1 LDDLI
6 GEEAWEGD
14 VVGTACRFGLAGARE
29 PLEKKDESTEWLEGR
44 QRGWVERIEIV
55 DDERYTKRL
64 EKLAAAQIQGQSSAS
79 ADRVKHVEASARTHV
94 KTPGSDSVSC
104 QPLESSSPDILG
116 SFGRVNWSQSG
127 ATLSWR

>member
-1 LDDLI
+1 M

-14 VVGTACRFGLAGARE
+14 VVCTACRFGLAGARE
-29 PLEKKDESTEWLEGR
+29 PLEKKDESTDWLEGR
-44 QRGWVERIEIV
+44 QRGWIERIEIV

-64 EKLAAAQIQGQSSAS
+64 EKLAAAQLQGQSSAS

-94 KTPGSDSVSC
+94 KTPGSDSVSS

-116 SFGRVNWSQSG
+116 SFDKVNWSQSG

>member
-1 LDDLI
+1 M
-6 GEEAWEGD
+6 GEEAWECD
-14 VVGTACRFGLAGARE
+14 VVCTPCRIWLSGARE

-64 EKLAAAQIQGQSSAS
+64 EKFAVAQLQGHSSAS
-79 ADRVKHVEASARTHV
+79 TDRVKHVEASARTHV

-116 SFGRVNWSQSG
+116 SLDKENWSQSG
-127 ATLSWR
+127 AKLSWR